1 MKKMLKITL
10 GGKDFMADL
19 CADEAPQTVAA
30 FEEAG
35 PFTSIVFAA
44 NICSNEITW
53 NTPVA
58 ELDVLEN
65 KVFCEDPGNIVFY
78 PPWGCICAFFGPTEP
93 AGWCT
98 KFAKVTEEDLPGFTE
113 EADKVWGCQGGLVSC
128 AIVEVQE

>member
-10 GGKDFMADL
+10 GGKVFMADL
-19 CADEAPQTVAA
+19 LADEAPQTVAA
-30 FEEAG
+30 FEAAG

-58 ELDVLEN
+58 NIDVLEN
-65 KVFCEDPGNIVFY
+65 KVFYEDPGNIVFY
-78 PPWGCICAFFGPTEP
+78 PPWGAICAFFGPTEP

-98 KFAKVTEEDLPGFTE
+98 KFAKITEGDLPGFIE
-113 EADKVWGCQGGLVSC
+113 EANKVWYKQGGHVTTE
-128 AIVEVQE
+128 IVEVEA

>member
-58 ELDVLEN
+58 E
-65 KVFCEDPGNIVFY
+65 
-78 PPWGCICAFFGPTEP
+78 
-93 AGWCT
+93 
-98 KFAKVTEEDLPGFTE
+98 EDLPGFTE